1 MAGTAG
7 LVVRAVQSGLVVF
20 RGRVGRQ
27 VWVVVRR
34 GDGLTLVYGGVYGGV
49 QHGQLVRPGDPLGVA
64 DTTIYV
70 GVRRGD
76 TPIDP
81 ATVMC
86 LDDLTGTGGPTGGR
100 RVARLVPAD
109 SL

>member
-34 GDGLTLVYGGVYGGV
+34 GDGLTVVYGGVYGGV
-49 QHGQLVRPGDPLGVA
+49 SGGLKAGQFVRPSDPLGVA

-81 ATVMC
+81 AAVMC
-86 LDDLTGTGGPTGGR
+86 LDSLTG
-100 RVARLVPAD
+100 
-109 SL
+109 

>member
-1 MAGTAG
+1 M
-7 LVVRAVQSGLVVF
+7 LF
-20 RGRVGRQ
+20 RS
-27 VWVVVRR
+27 
-34 GDGLTLVYGGVYGGV
+34 VYGGVYGGLKA
-49 QHGQLVRPGDPLGVA
+49 GQLVRLGDQLGVA

-70 GVRRGD
+70 GVRRGE

-81 ATVMC
+81 AAVMC
-86 LDDLTGTGGPTGGR
+86 LDDLTGSGGPTGGR